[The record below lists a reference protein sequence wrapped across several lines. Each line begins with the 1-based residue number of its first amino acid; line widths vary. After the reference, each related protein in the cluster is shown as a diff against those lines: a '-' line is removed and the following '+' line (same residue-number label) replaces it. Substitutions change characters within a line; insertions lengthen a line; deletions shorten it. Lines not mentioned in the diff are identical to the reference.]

1 MKASELYKSC
11 LTNGFSQCDAL
22 KFVETAKKYKKTC
35 LKIQQTKQKRAI
47 QVLDKPPKFIPS
59 VATTKKC
66 QARTMEGR
74 PCPFKAHCG
83 EYCKKHAA

>member
-1 MKASELYKSC
+1 MYKNC
-11 LTNGFSQCDAL
+11 LTNGFSQTDAL
-22 KFVETAKKYKKTC
+22 KFVETAKKYKKHC
-35 LKIQQTKQKRAI
+35 LKIQQQKQKRSI
-47 QVLDKPPKFIPS
+47 KVLDKPPKFTPS
-59 VATTKKC
+59 NPSTKKC